1 MIKSKILFNLL
12 IWRPKT
18 NLYVKFYYSWDE
30 GLSWEEK
37 KISDEKFLIRIFI
50 TEATSQINNFI
61 IYDESMKGGVKKI
74 ISIE

>member
-12 IWRPKT
+12 HWRPKT
-18 NLYVKFYYSWDE
+18 NLYIKFYYSWDE
-30 GLSWEEK
+30 ELSWEEK